1 MKFKFI
7 KANRQNLYEQM
18 EGLDVERLRT
28 FMSSFNDSEKLEMII
43 RKEIN
48 WDVSKMRRFFE
59 GPVCTHIKNLYA
71 ERGMAVG
78 KGVIREALKIRF
90 IGYNGDAGLF
100 IPESTTTLDFKKF
113 TEFLRDI
120 NAWCM
125 DEFGCGLPEVENE
138 DLGE

>member
-18 EGLDVERLRT
+18 EGLDVQRMRT
-28 FMSSFNDSEKLEMII
+28 FLSSFNDGEKLEMII

-71 ERGMAVG
+71 ERGSSVG
-78 KGVIREALKIRF
+78 KGVIREALKMKF
-90 IGYNGDAGLF
+90 LGYHDCGYAL
-100 IPESTTTLDFKKF
+100 IPISTTTLDFEGFKK
-113 TEFLRDI
+113 FLRDI
-120 NAWCM
+120 DNMCM
-125 DEFGCGLPEVENE
+125 EQFGCGLPEVENE